1 MNIYFRKCSINLYI
15 FYIKLNVCKEIYD
28 PKLNCRIQDK
38 RNCQKLRIIQLSQA
52 KSLASINNTL

>member
-1 MNIYFRKCSINLYI
+1 MNIYFRIY
-15 FYIKLNVCKEIYD
+15 YIKLNVCKEIYD